1 MKGYTNSPLGGEL
14 PEFEPPDK
22 SSLLGHVIAVTGS
35 QVRGFISSL
44 DSESGFHHV
53 QVGNLVRIAVGDTAL
68 FGVVRGMHIENPTI
82 PPSNKDQH
90 FLDLELLGQA
100 DSYSP
105 SRLLFNRGV
114 TSYPR
119 LGDPIYTSNGSD
131 LAQIYFKPDKP
142 NVRVGSLHQKE
153 DLPAYAITDELLGK
167 HFAILGSTGSGK
179 SCALAVILR
188 SILLS
193 HPYGHII
200 ILDPHEEYSH
210 AFEGMA
216 EMVTVEDLELPYWM
230 LNFEE
235 LRELLCSV
243 DPVQREIESAILLEA
258 VVTAKRE
265 FHTTNGNKK
274 NIKVDTPVPYW
285 ISKVEAL
292 IKEGMGQLNRPA
304 ESLPYIRLLSRI
316 EALQSDK
323 RFAFMFSGAIV
334 RDNMAQVLA
343 RILRMPVQNK
353 PVTVISLS
361 GMPSEIVNVVV
372 SVLFRLI
379 FEFAVWR
386 DKSQDLPMLLVCE
399 EAHRYVPRDSSLG
412 FGPVQ
417 RTLGRIAKEGRKYGL
432 GLGLVTQRPSE
443 LSEVILSQCSTLF
456 AMRLSNEEDQKILAK
471 ALPESSF
478 GILTALSALSTQEAI
493 VVGEGVSLPMRIRF
507 SDLVNGMRPKGRSA
521 AFSTG
526 WENDHFSDD
535 HIQKTLERWRSQKL

>member
-1 MKGYTNSPLGGEL
+1 MEHTFKPLGGEP

-22 SSLLGHVIAVTGS
+22 SYLLGHVISVTGS

-44 DSESGFHHV
+44 DPESGFHHV

-68 FGVVRGMHIENPTI
+68 FGVVRGMHIANPTI
-82 PPSNKDQH
+82 PPSVRDQH

-100 DSYSP
+100 NFYSP

-114 TSYPR
+114 TTYPR
-119 LGDPIYTSNGSD
+119 LGDPIYSSNGGD
-131 LAQIYFKPDKP
+131 LARIYIKPEKP
-142 NVRVGSLHQKE
+142 SVRVGSLHQKV
-153 DLPAYAITDELLGK
+153 DLPAFALTDELLGK

-179 SCALAVILR
+179 SCALSVILR
-188 SILLS
+188 SILLN
-193 HPYGHII
+193 HPYGHVIV
-200 ILDPHEEYSH
+200 LDPHDEYSQ
-210 AFEGMA
+210 AFDGMA
-216 EMVTVEDLELPYWM
+216 EVVTVENLELPYWM
-230 LNFEE
+230 LNFDE
-235 LRELLCSV
+235 LKELLCSV
-243 DPVQREIESAILLEA
+243 DQAQREIESALLLDA

-274 NIKVDTPVPYW
+274 AIKVDTPVPFW

-292 IKEGMGQLNRPA
+292 IKEGMGRLNRPA
-304 ESLPYIRLLSRI
+304 ESLPYIRLLTKI

-334 RDNMAQVLA
+334 RDNMAQVLS

-353 PVTVISLS
+353 PVTVICLG

-432 GLGLVTQRPSE
+432 GLGLITQRPSE

-456 AMRLSNEEDQKILAK
+456 AMRLSNDEDQAILAR
-471 ALPESSF
+471 ALPESSA
-478 GILTALSALSTQEAI
+478 GILMALPALSTQEAI
-493 VVGEGVSLPMRIRF
+493 VVGEGVTLPMRIRF
-507 SDLVNGMRPKGRSA
+507 SDLVDGMRPKSKGA
-521 AFSTG
+521 AFSEA
-526 WENDHFSDD
+526 WQDEQHSDT
-535 HIQKTLERWRSQKL
+535 HIQETLERWRKQQRG